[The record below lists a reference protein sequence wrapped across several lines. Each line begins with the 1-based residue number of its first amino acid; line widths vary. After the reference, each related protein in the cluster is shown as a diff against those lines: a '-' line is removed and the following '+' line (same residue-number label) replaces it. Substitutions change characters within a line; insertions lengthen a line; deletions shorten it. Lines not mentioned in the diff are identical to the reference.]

1 MIRQITLSILMTAS
15 LCSAVAQSNP
25 PAASATPLP
34 DGPGK
39 PVIQRA
45 CVSCHS
51 AAVITSKRASSDG
64 WTQIVN
70 EMVSRGADLSD
81 DEIDLLIKYLSTNF
95 GPSVPKSDHPS
106 STGATSQPSTPDNT
120 APPSNSDAS
129 TPPTPS
135 TTSAQVNVNKA
146 DAQELESSLGI
157 SRTAAEA
164 IVQYRDMHGNFKTW
178 QEVSSIPG
186 VPCEKIEDNQKRLTF

>member
-25 PAASATPLP
+25 PAAPGTPLP

-51 AAVITSKRASSDG
+51 TAVITSKRASTDG

-81 DEIDLLIKYLSTNF
+81 DEIDLLVKYLSTNF
-95 GPSVPKSDHPS
+95 GPSVPKSDHPA
-106 STGATSQPSTPDNT
+106 STGATSQPSTPDNV
-120 APPSNSDAS
+120 APSSNTDSS
-129 TPPTPS
+129 TSPAPS
-135 TTSAQVNVNKA
+135 TISAEVNVNKA
-146 DAQELESSLGI
+146 GVQEIESSLGI
-157 SRTAAEA
+157 SKTAAEA
-164 IVQYRDMHGNFKTW
+164 IVQYRDQHGNFKTW
-178 QEVSSIPG
+178 LEVSSVPG
-186 VPCEKIEDNQKRLTF
+186 VPREKIEDNQKRLIF